1 MQIKLAYNPRP
12 YFKQFHAS
20 NKRFKILVCHRR
32 AGKTLAAIN
41 ETIKEVLTCPRPNPR
56 GFYVAPTFSQ
66 AKDIAWTY
74 LKDFTRSIPGMSYYE
89 SELRADFPTGA
100 RIKLFGA
107 ENPDRMRG
115 IYVDVAVIDEYASMS
130 PTIWTDVLRPALSD
144 RQGRAIFLGTPKGQ
158 DAFYDLWTYALE
170 HPDEW
175 FALMLRAS
183 DTGILSP
190 KELYDSFSL
199 MGESKYAR
207 EYECDF
213 SASFEGAYYLKQMM
227 KAASEK
233 RIRHLPYDPAAD
245 VYSCW
250 DLGIADAMARWDFQV
265 INDEWRWLYYYENT
279 GFGID
284 HYINEVKQRPYL
296 VDMHFL
302 PHDAAARELQTGKSR
317 QQFMEERG
325 LKTHIVQR
333 HSIEDGINAT
343 RLVLER
349 SYFDDSGTK
358 DGRNAIGMYKADYKD
373 KLRIL
378 TAKPVH
384 DWASHAADSM
394 RTGVMGID
402 EYALKVMKKSD
413 WSKPVSR
420 ASAGT
425 YV

>member
-1 MQIKLAYNPRP
+1 MQIKMSYNPRP
-12 YFKQFHAS
+12 YFKEFHNS
-20 NKRFKILVCHRR
+20 LKRFKILVCHRR

-41 ETIKEVLTCPRPNPR
+41 ETIKEVLICPKPNPR

-74 LKDFTRSIPGMSYYE
+74 LKDFTRSIPGMNYYE

-130 PTIWTDVLRPALSD
+130 PTIWTDVIRPALSD
-144 RQGRAIFLGTPKGQ
+144 RQGKAIFLGTPKGQ
-158 DAFYDLWTYALE
+158 DAFYDLWNYALE

-175 FALMLRAS
+175 YALMLKAS

-190 KELYDSFSL
+190 KELSDSFSL

-213 SASFEGAYYLKQMM
+213 SASFEGAYYLKQIM
-227 KAASEK
+227 KARGAG
-233 RIRHLPYDPAAD
+233 RIRKVNYDPAAD

-250 DLGIADAMARWDFQV
+250 DLGIADAMSRWDFQI
-265 INDEWRWLYYYENT
+265 INDEWHWLYYYENI
-279 GFGID
+279 GADIG
-284 HYINEVKQRPYL
+284 HYIHEVKSRPYQ
-296 VDMHFL
+296 VDLHFL

-325 LKTHIVQR
+325 LKTVIVPR
-333 HSIEDGINAT
+333 HSIEDGINAC
-343 RLVLER
+343 RLILER
-349 SYFDDSGTK
+349 SYFDEEGTK
-358 DGRNAIGMYKADYKD
+358 AGLNALGMYRSEYKE
-373 KLRIL
+373 KLRVL
-378 TAKPVH
+378 SARPVH
-384 DWASHAADSM
+384 DWASHAADSY

-402 EYALKVMKKSD
+402 EIALKVLKQSD
-413 WSKPVSR
+413 WKKPIAR

-425 YV
+425 YA

>member
-20 NKRFKILVCHRR
+20 DKRFKILVCHRR

-74 LKDFTRSIPGMSYYE
+74 LKDFTRSIPNMSYYE

-158 DAFYDLWTYALE
+158 DAFYDLWNYALE

-175 FALMLRAS
+175 FALMLKAS

-190 KELYDSFSL
+190 KELADSFSL

-213 SASFEGAYYLKQMM
+213 SASFEGAYYIKQLM
-227 KAASEK
+227 KAAADR
-233 RIRHLPYDPAAD
+233 RIRPVPYDPAAD

-250 DLGIADAMARWDFQV
+250 DLGIADAMSRWDFQI

-284 HYINEVKQRPYL
+284 HYINEVKSRPYL

-317 QQFMEERG
+317 QHFMEERG
-325 LKTHIVQR
+325 LRTHIVQR
-333 HSIEDGINAT
+333 HSIEDGINAV
-343 RLVLER
+343 RLMLER
-349 SYFDDSGTK
+349 AYFDELGTK
-358 DGRNAIGMYKADYKD
+358 EGRNAIGMYKADYKD
-373 KLRIL
+373 KLRVL
-378 TAKPVH
+378 TTKPVH

-413 WSKPVSR
+413 WKKPIAR
-420 ASAGT
+420 AAAGT

>member
-1 MQIKLAYNPRP
+1 MQIKLTYNPRP

-20 NKRFKILVCHRR
+20 DKRFKILVCHRR

-41 ETIKEVLTCPRPNPR
+41 ETIKEVLICSKPNPR

-74 LKDFTRSIPGMSYYE
+74 LKEYTRSIPGMSYYE

-115 IYVDVAVIDEYASMS
+115 LYADVVVVDEFASMS

-144 RQGRAIFLGTPKGQ
+144 RQGKAIFLGTPKGQ
-158 DAFYDLWTYALE
+158 DAFYDLWNYALKTS
-170 HPDEW
+170 DEW
-175 FALMLRAS
+175 YALMLRAS

-190 KELYDSFSL
+190 KELADSFSL

-213 SASFEGAYYLKQMM
+213 SASFEGAYYLKDLM
-227 KAASEK
+227 KAANAG
-233 RIRHLPYDPAAD
+233 RIRKVLYDPAAD
-245 VYSCW
+245 VHSCW
-250 DLGIADAMARWDFQV
+250 DLGIADAMSRWDFQV
-265 INDEWRWLYYYENT
+265 INDEWHWLYYYENS
-279 GFGID
+279 GMDIG
-284 HYINEVKQRPYL
+284 HYINELKSRPYK
-296 VDMHFL
+296 VDLHFL

-325 LKTHIVQR
+325 LRTVIVPR
-333 HSIEDGINAT
+333 HSIEDGINAS
-343 RLVLER
+343 RMIIAR
-349 SYFDDSGTK
+349 SYFDEDGTRE
-358 DGRNAIGMYKADYKD
+358 GLNSLRMYKAEYKE
-373 KLRIL
+373 KLRVL
-378 TAKPVH
+378 SSKPVH
-384 DWASHAADSM
+384 DWASHGADSF

-402 EYALKVMKKSD
+402 EIALKVLKRSD
-413 WSKPVSR
+413 WTKPVSR
-420 ASAGT
+420 ASIGT